1 MDRNVSII
9 VVDDEEIVRESLKEW
24 LLDDGYNVDTAED
37 GPTALKMM
45 KEKSYDIAIIDLKMP
60 KMDGLEVMERMKEI
74 SPETKVIMITA
85 YATVHTAV
93 QAIKMGAY
101 DYLVKPC
108 NPEEISL
115 LIQRLI
121 ESQSLAKEVVYLR
134 KKLEEQYRFHDL
146 VSKSH
151 KMQKIF
157 EFAKTIAQTSSNV
170 LILGESGTGKELL
183 ARAIHNEGPRANYPF
198 VAVSCVALPE
208 TLLESEL
215 FGHEKGAF
223 TDAIT
228 QKKGKF
234 EIADKG
240 TIFLDEIGD
249 ISPKLQLSLLR
260 VIQEKEIVRVGG
272 EKPIKL
278 DVRIIAATNRDLKK
292 LVQEG
297 KFREDLYYRLNVIT
311 IEIPPLRER
320 KEDIPLLV
328 NHFIQKF
335 NVELKKNVQKITD
348 DAMKALLKYNWPG
361 NVRELE
367 NVIERAMVVS
377 RDNIIRKEDLGL
389 PEEDEVFFGLK
400 DKSLK
405 SVEREHILRVLK
417 ENDWNIQRSA
427 EILGI
432 DRATLYNKIKKY
444 NLRES

>member
-1 MDRNVSII
+1 MKKDISII

-24 LLDDGYNVDTAED
+24 LLDDGYDVDTAQD
-37 GPTALKMM
+37 GFQALSMM
-45 KEKSYDIAIIDLKMP
+45 KEKNYDIALIDLKMP
-60 KMDGLEVMERMKEI
+60 KMDGLELMEKMKEVT
-74 SPETKVIMITA
+74 PNTRVIMITA

-115 LIQRLI
+115 LIQRLV
-121 ESQSLAKEVVYLR
+121 ESQTLAKEVSYLR
-134 KKLEEQYRFHDL
+134 KRLEGQYRFHDL

-157 EFAKTIAQTSSNV
+157 EFAKTIASTSSNV

-183 ARAIHNEGPRANYPF
+183 ARAIHNEGPRASYPF

-223 TDAIT
+223 TDAIS

-234 EIADKG
+234 EMADKG

-320 KEDIPLLV
+320 KEDIPVLV
-328 NHFIQKF
+328 NHFIEKF
-335 NVELKKNVQKITD
+335 NLELKKNIRGISE
-348 DAMKALLKYNWPG
+348 DALKMLVKYHWPG

-367 NVIERAMVVS
+367 NVIERAMVVAKN
-377 RDNIIRKEDLGL
+377 DLIRKEDIALL
-389 PEEDEVFFGLK
+389 DEEEDFLNLP
-400 DKSLK
+400 DKTLK

-417 ENDWNIQRSA
+417 ENSWNIQRSA

-444 NLRES
+444 NLKQS

>member
-367 NVIERAMVVS
+367 NVIERAMVVCK
-377 RDNIIRKEDLGL
+377 DNIIRKEDLGL
-389 PEEDEVFFGLK
+389 PEEDEVFLGLK

>member
-1 MDRNVSII
+1 MDKDISIL

-24 LLDDGYNVDTAED
+24 LLDDGYKVDTAED
-37 GPTALKMM
+37 GFQALAKMR
-45 KEKSYDIAIIDLKMP
+45 EKPYDIAIIDLKMP
-60 KMDGLEVMERMKEI
+60 KMDGLELMERMKEVT
-74 SPETKVIMITA
+74 PETKVIMITA

-121 ESQSLAKEVVYLR
+121 ESQSLVKEVTYLR
-134 KKLEEQYRFHDL
+134 KRLEEQYRFHDL

-157 EFAKTIAQTSSNV
+157 EFAKTIANSSSNV

-183 ARAIHNEGPRANYPF
+183 ARAIHNEGPRAKYPF

-223 TDAIT
+223 TDAIA

-292 LVQEG
+292 LVHEG

-320 KEDIPLLV
+320 KEDIPVLV
-328 NHFIQKF
+328 NHFIEKF
-335 NVELKKNVQKITD
+335 NVELKKNVQKVSE
-348 DAMKALLKYNWPG
+348 DAMKMLVKYNWPG

-367 NVIERAMVVS
+367 NVIERAMVVCK
-377 RDNIIRKEDLGL
+377 DNIIRKEDIGVLDKDEEYFNL
-389 PEEDEVFFGLK
+389 P
-400 DKSLK
+400 DKTLR

-444 NLRES
+444 NLKQS